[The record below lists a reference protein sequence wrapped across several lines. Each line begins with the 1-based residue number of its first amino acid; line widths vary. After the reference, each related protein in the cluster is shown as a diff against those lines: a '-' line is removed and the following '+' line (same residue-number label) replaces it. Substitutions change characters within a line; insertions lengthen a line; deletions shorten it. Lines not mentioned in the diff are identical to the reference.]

1 MLMRFTTS
9 DHPQTV
15 CIQAQR
21 GQGRSEA
28 IDIVLLTKK
37 NKSNNRTDLRHPEV
51 IFLYGCSTD

>member
-51 IFLYGCSTD
+51 IFFVRV